1 MGSTTDDV
9 ERFFERAPDLLATA
23 DRRGR
28 FTRLNPA
35 WEVLLGWTEQ
45 ELMAEPLL
53 NLVHPEDLE
62 RTCLEIARAT
72 GPTPCVTSYENR
84 LRTRD
89 GGWRWLLWGARWDG
103 EAWTIVAKDI
113 TSRKERE
120 RQALH
125 DPLTGVANRALA
137 TDRLGAA
144 IARLGRSAGAA
155 VALLVDID
163 DLTTV
168 NDTHGHAGGD
178 IVLRAIAERLTER
191 LRAADTVGRFGGDRF
206 LVVAE
211 GLADGGASGVEAVIE
226 RVHGAFARPIPTR
239 NGLITVTAS
248 VGVAVARE
256 PSVDPEHLL
265 RDADVALRRAKT
277 QGRGHAEVFDAAL
290 AAEVRARLALA
301 AELRG
306 ALQRE
311 ELRVVFQPLVALA
324 DGTPIGCE
332 ALLRWQHPDRGELA
346 PAAFLRIAEDDGLI
360 VPIGAW
366 VLEESCRQLA
376 AWREQGRDLWVS
388 VNVSARQLAQVDFV
402 AVVERAL
409 RRTGV
414 PASAICLEVTE
425 TAVLRRADV
434 ARRGLEALRRLGVRV
449 ALDDFGLGYSSL
461 THLKALP
468 VDVVKVDRSFVAD
481 LCKSTEDRAV
491 VEAVL
496 TLARRM
502 GLTVIAEGVETAD
515 QDELLR
521 EMGCPVVQG
530 YLYGRPVPAA
540 DVLLPEPGVERSAP
554 PLADP
559 PPPEPAADA
568 ARAGNGRRLP
578 MPGAATGSRLP
589 AGPPVDVVQAS
600 AQAGAIA
607 SSRP

>member
-1 MGSTTDDV
+1 MGSSKGDV
-9 ERFFERAPDLLATA
+9 ERFFDRSPDLLAIA
-23 DRRGR
+23 DRRGY
-28 FTRLNPA
+28 FTCLNPE
-35 WEVLLGWTEQ
+35 WEAVLGWSRD
-45 ELMAEPLL
+45 ELMAEPYL
-53 NLVHPEDLE
+53 NFVHPEDVE
-62 RTCLEIARAT
+62 RTCQEIARAT
-72 GPTPCVTSYENR
+72 DATLCTTRYENR

-89 GGWRWLLWGARWDG
+89 GVWRWLLWSARWDG
-103 EAWTIVAKDI
+103 SEWSAVAKDI
-113 TSRKERE
+113 TTRKELE
-120 RQALH
+120 RHSLH

-163 DLTTV
+163 DLTTI

-178 IVLRAIAERLTER
+178 IVLRAIADRLTER

-211 GLADGGASGVEAVIE
+211 GLSDGGAHGVEAVIE
-226 RVHGAFARPIPTR
+226 RVHGAFTRPIPTR
-239 NGLITVTAS
+239 NGLVSVTGS
-248 VGVAVARE
+248 VGVAVART
-256 PSVDPEHLL
+256 PGVDPEDLV
-265 RDADVALRRAKT
+265 RDADVALRRAKD
-277 QGRGHAEVFDAAL
+277 QGRRGHAEVFDAAL
-290 AAEVRARLALA
+290 AEEVRRRLELA
-301 AELRG
+301 AQLRG
-306 ALQRE
+306 ALQRR
-311 ELRVVFQPLVALA
+311 ELRVVFQPLVAMA
-324 DGTPIGCE
+324 DGMPIACE
-332 ALLRWQHPDRGELA
+332 ALLRWDHPDRGELL
-346 PAAFLRIAEDDGLI
+346 PGEFLRIAEDDGLI

-376 AWREQGRDLWVS
+376 AWRAQGRDLWVS
-388 VNVSARQLAQVDFV
+388 VNVSARQLAQIDFV

-409 RRTGV
+409 RESGV

-425 TAVLRRADV
+425 TAVLRRPDV
-434 ARRGLEALRRLGVRV
+434 ARQALEALRTLGVRV

-481 LCKSTEDRAV
+481 LVASTEDRAV

-530 YLYGRPVPAA
+530 YLYGRPVPPAE
-540 DVLLPEPGVERSAP
+540 VLLPAAVA
-554 PLADP
+554 
-559 PPPEPAADA
+559 PAAV
-568 ARAGNGRRLP
+568 
-578 MPGAATGSRLP
+578 AATDRDALP
-589 AGPPVDVVQAS
+589 ASS
-600 AQAGAIA
+600 AA
-607 SSRP
+607 